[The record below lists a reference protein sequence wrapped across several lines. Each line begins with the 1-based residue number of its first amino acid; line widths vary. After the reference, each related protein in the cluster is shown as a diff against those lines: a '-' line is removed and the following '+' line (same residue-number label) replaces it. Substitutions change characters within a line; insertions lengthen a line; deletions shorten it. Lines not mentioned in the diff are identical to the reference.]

1 MTIPHMSIDS
11 ARSRFGLSRIVLL
24 RILAVALVY
33 MILGKVAVSFATVQG
48 NVSILWPSSGVAL
61 AAILLFGRELWPG
74 VFLGALSTGLWING
88 NPPLTATAI
97 ATGNTLE
104 VLVGLWLLQH
114 SGFDARLQRLRD
126 YYLLFFLAGL
136 LATLVSTSIGMGALT
151 LDGFFSP
158 AALPDLALH
167 WWMGNVL
174 GVVLVTPILL
184 IWKVPGE
191 RVTFSLRLL
200 ESIGLLILAWY
211 CGTFIFI
218 GPPFVIPLKP
228 MLFWIVPFFVWAALR
243 FGRHGITVL
252 LAMYFIQ
259 SLLGASTG
267 AGIFATDFQDTGLLN
282 FWFFHMVGNL
292 AAMTLAIAL
301 HERNA
306 AGENIRK
313 IAQYD
318 FLTGLPNRLLF
329 NDRFAQLM
337 AAARRNRTRFV
348 MFYIDLD
355 GFKQV
360 NDTLGHHEGDLLL
373 KEVAQ
378 RLSDTMRATDT
389 ICRIGGDEF
398 VILVPDFEST
408 DHVEWLAAKVL
419 DTIRQPYAIDG
430 HEVGITASI
439 GSAIYPAHGES
450 LDAMLKAADRA
461 MYRSK
466 NEGGNRLS
474 SA

>member
-1 MTIPHMSIDS
+1 MSVDP
-11 ARSRFGLSRIVLL
+11 AQNTFGLTRIVLL
-24 RILAVALVY
+24 RMLALALVY
-33 MILGKVAVSFATVQG
+33 MMLAKVAVTFATVQG

-61 AAILLFGRELWPG
+61 AALLLFGRELWPG
-74 VFLGALSTGLWING
+74 VLLGALSTSLWIIG
-88 NPPLTATAI
+88 NPPLTAAAI
-97 ATGNTLE
+97 AAGNTLE
-104 VLVGLWLLQH
+104 VLVGLWLLRH
-114 SGFDARLQRLRD
+114 SGFDARLQRLKD
-126 YYLLFFLAGL
+126 YYLLFFLAGI
-136 LATLVSTSIGMGALT
+136 LATLVSTLTGVGALA
-151 LDGFFSP
+151 LDGFL
-158 AALPDLALH
+158 ALDLLPDLALH

-174 GVVLVTPILL
+174 GMVLVTPILL
-184 IWKVPGE
+184 IWKIPDE

-200 ESIGLLILAWY
+200 ESICLLTLAWY
-211 CGTFIFI
+211 CGTVIFI
-218 GPPFVIPLKP
+218 GVPFVIPLKP
-228 MLFWIVPFFVWAALR
+228 MVFWIVPFFVWAALR

-252 LAMYFIQ
+252 LAMYFVQ
-259 SLLGASTG
+259 SLLGAATG
-267 AGIFATDFQDTGLLN
+267 TGIFASDFQDTGLLN

-301 HERNA
+301 HERNT
-306 AGENIRK
+306 AGENIRQM
-313 IAQYD
+313 AQYD

-337 AAARRNRTRFV
+337 AAARRNRERFV
-348 MFYIDLD
+348 MLYIDLD
-355 GFKQV
+355 GFKQI

-373 KEVAQ
+373 KQVAQ

-398 VILVPDFEST
+398 VILMPDFESA
-408 DHVEWLAAKVL
+408 DHVEWLASKVL
-419 DTIRQPYAIDG
+419 DTVRQPYTIDG
-430 HEVGITASI
+430 HEITITASI
-439 GSAIYPAHGES
+439 GSAVYPTHGEG

>member
-1 MTIPHMSIDS
+1 MTIPHLSIDPAKS
-11 ARSRFGLSRIVLL
+11 SFGLTRIVLL
-24 RILAVALVY
+24 RILVLALVY
-33 MILGKVAVSFATVQG
+33 MLLGKVAASFATVQG
-48 NVSILWPSSGVAL
+48 NISILWPSSGAAL
-61 AAILLFGRELWPG
+61 AALLLFGRRLWLG
-74 VFLGALSTGLWING
+74 VFLGALFTSLWIMG
-88 NPPLTATAI
+88 NPPLAAVAI
-97 ATGNTLE
+97 ASGNTIE
-104 VLVGLWLLQH
+104 VLLGLWLLQY
-114 SGFDARLQRLRD
+114 SGFDARLQRLKD
-126 YYLLFFLAGL
+126 YYLLFFLAGI
-136 LATLVSTSIGMGALT
+136 LATLVSALIGVGALT
-151 LDGFFSP
+151 LTGFFSP
-158 AALPDLALH
+158 DALPYLALH
-167 WWMGNVL
+167 WWMGTVL
-174 GVVLVTPILL
+174 GTVLVTPILL
-184 IWKVPGE
+184 IWKIPGE
-191 RVTFSLRLL
+191 RITISLRLL
-200 ESIGLLILAWY
+200 ESIGLLTLAGY
-211 CGTFIFI
+211 CGTVIFI
-218 GPPFVIPLKP
+218 GAPFVIPLKP

-252 LAMYFIQ
+252 LAMYFVQ
-259 SLLGASTG
+259 SLLGAASGT
-267 AGIFATDFQDTGLLN
+267 GIFVSDLQDTGLLN

-301 HERNA
+301 HERNT

-337 AAARRNRTRFV
+337 AAARRNRTHFV

-373 KEVAQ
+373 KQVAQ

-398 VILVPDFEST
+398 VILVPDFEGA
-408 DHVEWLAAKVL
+408 DHVEWLASKVL
-419 DTIRQPYAIDG
+419 DTIRQPYSIDG
-430 HEVGITASI
+430 HEIGITASI
-439 GSAIYPAHGES
+439 GSAIYPLHGEN

>member
-1 MTIPHMSIDS
+1 
-11 ARSRFGLSRIVLL
+11 VL
-24 RILAVALVY
+24 
-33 MILGKVAVSFATVQG
+33 
-48 NVSILWPSSGVAL
+48 
-61 AAILLFGRELWPG
+61 
-74 VFLGALSTGLWING
+74 TGI
-88 NPPLTATAI
+88 
-97 ATGNTLE
+97 
-104 VLVGLWLLQH
+104 WLLQH
-114 SGFDARLQRLRD
+114 TGFDARMQRLRD
-126 YYLLFFLAGL
+126 YYLLFFLAGIL
-136 LATLVSTSIGMGALT
+136 TTVISTLIGVGALT
-151 LDGFFSP
+151 LSGFVTPEIF
-158 AALPDLALH
+158 PDLALH
-167 WWMGNVL
+167 WWMGTVL
-174 GVVLVTPILL
+174 GTVLLAPILL
-184 IWKVPGE
+184 VWKIPGE
-191 RVTFSLRLL
+191 RVTFSFRLL
-200 ESIGLLILAWY
+200 EVIALLVLAWY
-211 CGTFIFI
+211 CGTVIFI
-218 GPPFVIPLKP
+218 GAPFIIQLKP

-252 LAMYFIQ
+252 LAMYFVQ
-259 SLLGASTG
+259 SLLGAANGT
-267 AGIFATDFQDTGLLN
+267 GIFASDFQDTGLLN

-301 HERNA
+301 HERNT

-373 KEVAQ
+373 KQVAQ

-398 VILVPDFEST
+398 VILVPDFEGA
-408 DHVEWLAAKVL
+408 DHVEWLASKVL

-439 GSAIYPAHGES
+439 GSATYPLHGED